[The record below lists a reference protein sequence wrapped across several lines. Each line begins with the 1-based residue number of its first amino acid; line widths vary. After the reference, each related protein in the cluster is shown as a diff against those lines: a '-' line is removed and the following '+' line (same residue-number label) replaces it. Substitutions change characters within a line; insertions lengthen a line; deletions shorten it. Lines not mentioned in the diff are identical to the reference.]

1 MTSILLV
8 EDEDMLRSLLKD
20 LLIHKGFEVE
30 DANCGSEALDR
41 VEAGMQPDLLIT
53 DVAMPGM
60 TGEALAESLRLKW
73 PKLRIIFM
81 SGYAGASAA
90 AIQSSV
96 SGGGVVFLQKPFR
109 MNLLLEKVQ
118 ELLKSR

>member
-1 MTSILLV
+1 MTTILLV

-20 LLIHKGFEVE
+20 LLIHKGFQVE
-30 DANCGSEALDR
+30 DANCGADALDR
-41 VEAGMQPDLLIT
+41 IESGLKPDLLIT

-60 TGEALAESLRLKW
+60 NGEALAETLRLKW
-73 PKLRIIFM
+73 PQLKVVFM
-81 SGYAGASAA
+81 SGYAGSSAA

-96 SGGGVVFLQKPFR
+96 TEGGVVFLQKPFR

-118 ELLKSR
+118 ELLRTK